1 MIERL
6 IRFDRDRHV
15 RCSACGVVMAMYLAE
30 FELWSE
36 HLGGESI
43 CTSCGA
49 DEEPSER
56 VAAPGDPAHDAGMV
70 RQLAWYHTSTQPN
83 WPSDAWEPTAGWV
96 PEAFER
102 MEHML
107 GPGAVDRWR
116 ADQLRKCLHL
126 GTYETAV
133 ENVARRRRNQA
144 DSDSTFYLY
153 RVQLAADAAVRSE
166 VITDPGGQVGD
177 VLPEDV
183 MSADESITR
192 YINAHEGVGSISLA
206 VRLSAVAAVQCIPLD
221 AGVGVT
227 QWADQLAALDAVRW
241 RAI

>member
-1 MIERL
+1 MIERP

-15 RCSACGVVMAMYLAE
+15 RCSACGMVVTMSLAE

-43 CTSCGA
+43 CTSCCA
-49 DEEPSER
+49 DDEPSER
-56 VAAPGDPAHDAGMV
+56 AAAPDDPAHDAGMV
-70 RQLAWYHTSTQPN
+70 TQLAWYHTSTQPD

-96 PEAFER
+96 PEAFKR

-107 GPGAVDRWR
+107 GPGATQRWR

-126 GTYETAV
+126 GTYEAAI
-133 ENVARRRRNQA
+133 ENVDRRRKSQA
-144 DSDSTFYLY
+144 DRDNDFYLY
-153 RVQLAADAAVRSE
+153 RVQLTSDAAVRSE
-166 VITDPGGQVGD
+166 VITDPGGLVGD

-183 MSADESITR
+183 MSADESIAR

-206 VRLSAVAAVQCIPLD
+206 VRRSSVAAVQCIPLD
-221 AGVGVT
+221 AGVG
-227 QWADQLAALDAVRW
+227 AKRW
-241 RAI
+241 